1 MHARAFISCIGR
13 VRDVRF
19 VIYGAGAVGG
29 VLGARLHQS
38 GHEVMLI
45 ARGAHHDAIA
55 RDGLRFYTPTER
67 VTLRIPVAP
76 DPATARIEPDDVVI
90 LATKSQD
97 TWGALLALRAAV
109 PEGGVPVVCMQNGVE
124 NERVALRL
132 FREVYGAVVLAPTA
146 HLEPGVVLAYAAATT
161 GSLDVGRY
169 PHGIDERC
177 VAICEGIERSRFS
190 ATPREDI
197 MRLKYAKLLLNLGNA
212 VQAILG
218 AEEPEGATELTTR
231 VMAEGVEVLE
241 AAGIEFADEGVMD
254 VEERSRRWRVGDVE
268 GYPRGGGSTWQSL
281 TRHTGAVE
289 TDFLNGEI
297 VLEARRL
304 GMPAPVNELLQTLTA
319 QMARESRAPGWLSP
333 AEVLE
338 RI

>member
-1 MHARAFISCIGR
+1 M
-13 VRDVRF
+13 RDVRF

-38 GHEVMLI
+38 GHKVMLI

-55 RDGLRFYTPTER
+55 RDGLRFYTPSER
-67 VTLRIPVAP
+67 ATLRIPVAP
-76 DPATARIEPDDVVI
+76 DPAWAGIEPGDVVI

-97 TWGALLALRAAV
+97 TWGALLALRTAA
-109 PEGGVPVVCMQNGVE
+109 PTAGLPIVCMQNGVE

-132 FREVYGAVVLAPTA
+132 FDEVYGAVVLAPTA

-161 GSLDVGRY
+161 GTLDIGRY
-169 PHGIDERC
+169 PHGVDERC
-177 VAICEGIERSRFS
+177 VGICEALERSQFS
-190 ATPREDI
+190 ATPCEDI
-197 MRLKYAKLLLNLGNA
+197 MRMKYAKLLLNVANA
-212 VQAILG
+212 VAAIVGSESIEG
-218 AEEPEGATELTTR
+218 AEELTERART
-231 VMAEGVEVLE
+231 ESVEVLT
-241 AAGIEFADEGVMD
+241 AAGIAFEDDEVMD
-254 VEERSRRWRVGDVE
+254 VDGRSERWQIGEVD

-304 GMPAPVNELLQTLTA
+304 GMPVPVNELLQTLTA
-319 QMARESRAPGWLSP
+319 QMARDRLAPGWLTP
-333 AEVLE
+333 AEVLD
-338 RI
+338 RVRAT

>member
-1 MHARAFISCIGR
+1 

-38 GHEVMLI
+38 GHDVMLI
-45 ARGAHHDAIA
+45 ARGAHHDAIE
-55 RDGLRFYTPTER
+55 RDGLRFHTPSER
-67 VTLRIPVAP
+67 ATLRIPVAP
-76 DPATARIEPDDVVI
+76 DPAAAGIGSGDVVI

-109 PEGGVPVVCMQNGVE
+109 PAGDVAVVCMQNGVE

-132 FREVYGAVVLAPTA
+132 FDEVYGAVVLAPTA

-169 PHGIDERC
+169 PRGLDERC
-177 VAICEGIERSRFS
+177 VAICEAIEQSRFS

-212 VQAILG
+212 VQAIVG
-218 AEEPEGATELTTR
+218 AEDPEDPEGATELTTR
-231 VMAEGVEVLE
+231 ARAEGAAVLE
-241 AAGIEFADEGVMD
+241 AAGIEFEDDEVMD
-254 VEERSRRWRVGDVE
+254 VEGRARRWQIGEVD

-281 TRHTGAVE
+281 TRHAGAVE

-304 GMPAPVNELLQTLTA
+304 GMPAPVNELLRTLTA
-319 QMARESRAPGWLSP
+319 QMARERLVPGWLTP
-333 AEVLE
+333 AGVLD
-338 RI
+338 RLVA

>member
-1 MHARAFISCIGR
+1 M
-13 VRDVRF
+13 RF

-38 GHEVMLI
+38 GHDVMLI

-55 RDGLRFYTPTER
+55 RDGLRFYTPSER
-67 VTLRIPVAP
+67 ATLRIPVAP
-76 DPATARIEPDDVVI
+76 NPATARIEPDDVVI

-97 TWGALLALRAAV
+97 TWAALLALRAAV

-177 VAICEGIERSRFS
+177 VAICEALERSHFS

-197 MRLKYAKLLLNLGNA
+197 MRMKYAKLMLNVANA
-212 VQAILG
+212 VAAIVGSRGSTEG
-218 AEEPEGATELTTR
+218 AEELTER
-231 VMAEGVEVLE
+231 VRTESVEVLT
-241 AAGIEFADEGVMD
+241 AAGIAFEDDEVMD

-319 QMARESRAPGWLSP
+319 QMAREGRAPGWSDPP
-333 AEVLE
+333 AEVLGLE
-338 RI
+338 